1 MFASNMRHV
10 LEGSADEILQESALK
25 AFDKDGQ
32 WIEQLE
38 QPELPGAFSRRH
50 VSSARHELM
59 SSNGQVLLVDDF
71 QKTKHAALRNSLHEV
86 CHVLGFAL
94 PAQDM
99 STSCA
104 ADSRRSARFSE
115 WEELSTNDDLLCP
128 ELWVDEGWPPYK
140 ALPTV
145 HGRTMPVWSISGGRD
160 HSERSLM
167 VLQAR
172 LLNSFPQKQ
181 VKALIGYELGRMA
194 FALLSPRIFKAWTDR
209 LSKVFLGGQVLQGVQ
224 SMGAG
229 QQKWLPPLLGRTMKQ
244 SLGWEQRNSY
254 SLGTIHL
261 SAPQLYANGVLRPI
275 MEFLALDMVLKSAAP
290 RVLRP
295 IVWLGVLMRGG
306 PEALMGSIR
315 DQVEQISPIRRRKSA
330 LAPLLRLLSPWLK
343 LLAQLAA
350 LHSAGAL
357 IATCSRSEVITA
369 DRAAA
374 LAAGDAQEA
383 AAAIMRVFGQL
394 PLESA
399 HGDELEALLIE
410 TAESAKQH
418 QWELRRQALLARYT
432 QPAPEERVRALL
444 RWSETGSAQRLL
456 SLAELRR
463 SSFTSSQSWFGW
475 SPPLSW
481 SFWSSP
487 RWWSTL
493 LGNSFLVVLVALPFL
508 TRMDLIRWASICT
521 LAAREA
527 QRGGLEDSQLET
539 KIRSRATLVASSTS
553 FESSFKLYSEPPGS
567 PVRCNPQGQ
576 LWPSPGSLLHWKP
589 TQVQRVSEQSPQA
602 LVDLAWSLA
611 SNDVTHHPLLVP
623 PKNSRFLW
631 HGQPRR
637 GPSAVNALTLAVTR
651 AEELEARSLGNV
663 VWALAKLL
671 LAGDLITLAAVAQQ
685 RAAEMN
691 PQGMANSLWALRK
704 LKHYDQPL
712 LDTFSLQIDAV
723 KCRNFKVQ
731 ELVNSV
737 WTLAALQCLDL
748 TLLNVVAGE
757 MMARCEISA
766 EKRIQPQDVSNLV
779 WSFSTLG
786 ERPVPL
792 LTRLAAL
799 SVALAAEFQAQH
811 LANVAWSLAA
821 LRLRHEELMRV
832 IQREALG
839 KVQQFR
845 PDGLATL
852 CWSLARTST
861 ATARTLEVLG
871 RRGEDLLRRKGWAQ
885 DSMRSENVSMLLE
898 ALSLSQHWSLCRS
911 LLDASIASKQR
922 LDGSCF
928 GALHFAAR
936 ATERRSVLERFA
948 QHMQRSSPV
957 MAALAKGAEV
967 EEVMAHSSLAG
978 HGYAKELMLL
988 QHVLRRAR
996 KNHVVS
1002 VCETMETF
1010 GRGLQV
1016 SSKWLKIAGGA
1027 KAEVLQRAV
1036 AISPAEGITLEL
1048 GTYCGF
1054 SALHLAAGS
1063 RVVTVEADLGHALI
1077 AQKVIE
1083 YAGMSHKV
1091 EIITGH
1097 TEDVLPW
1104 LPQHLGSEMVSLVF
1118 MDQRG
1123 SRYYEDLEVLK
1134 NSGLLMDKAV
1144 IVADNVLKPGSPKFL
1159 WSILRDFDQN
1169 AIVELEEYAMEQ
1181 VQDWM
1186 TVSIFRAAPLK
1197 LPVKAEPAEPPEH
1210 IRELEFEAQQLRN
1223 KTHQPKVG
1231 LPGVGFDEWH
1241 SFSQSMRQR
1250 LCEVLQLSVTI
1261 VGVTAPVLLGGLGL
1275 PMPAS
1280 AVLTGL
1286 LLLYSSCAWLVW
1298 WNHLLGGSRRW
1309 AELSSRL
1316 TSQLADQA
1324 DVTAGIAY
1332 LTRDWAEMARRS
1344 HAALDQEFC
1353 GSWRTSLHEVASKL
1367 TDIWQDIRNA
1377 SLRIHPPDM
1386 AVDRAKSMRLEMGV
1400 KEARL
1405 SRSDSAPLA
1414 GHASMALQLW
1424 LKVDRAVQRALQVEV
1439 ERMGKALD
1447 SDDTKALQAMMSW
1460 WSADNSSIA
1469 GTAAAACSSIFNG
1482 REEERDAGLRRF
1494 WTCQSLLGQLDGESS
1509 ETLGSMLLSERLHR
1523 RFQYRS
1529 FNMGDEMLPH
1539 EESAPRVGIEEF
1551 ERLEQA
1557 LSANFESLQE
1567 SNELKG
1573 KLAPMADSAGTL
1585 QCPRRRDLAQAAW
1598 HLQQMLQGFFAARQK
1613 CLAKSDGKLGPD
1625 GTLEDSAEDRQDRA
1639 AEWRI
1644 IFCLGLASLAGAA
1657 GIPYAARHL
1666 TKRSLSFGF
1675 SVANM
1680 VLLLNYQRLSL
1691 PHVHRRLERQL
1702 GHLSSRRERADPW
1715 LEVCPTRLHEPAGI
1729 LEMATWPTEVMEEIL
1744 SELRELQRSSQ
1755 KAGAAHARASIF
1767 LQSVNVL
1774 RNINYVLLCIK
1785 TETQRAAAA
1794 ATGFGASQEMVILG
1808 GLRLLL
1814 ALLPRC
1820 EKHWEAEILADE
1832 DCGKALAVLAN
1843 GHAPCGGPL
1852 QRLVAESQKRLWILL
1867 RMVHLSSVLPIE
1879 AQGQLGSL
1887 VQRYARPILIEG
1899 RVPLQHQPLEM
1910 QKSTP
1915 REMVEKL
1922 TPRVPSSRDSRET
1935 RRSTPRGP
1943 RALARQSTVAFT
1955 TEAEVQNLRKTGEGF
1970 ARSFFLQTEEEDEEQ
1985 ARRMVRRLES
1995 RSKSRSRPGTAA
2007 ASPETSP
2014 LRRGLTQSLSMTASS
2029 WARRLARNFY
2039 SN

>member
-1 MFASNMRHV
+1 
-10 LEGSADEILQESALK
+10 
-25 AFDKDGQ
+25 
-32 WIEQLE
+32 
-38 QPELPGAFSRRH
+38 
-50 VSSARHELM
+50 
-59 SSNGQVLLVDDF
+59 
-71 QKTKHAALRNSLHEV
+71 
-86 CHVLGFAL
+86 
-94 PAQDM
+94 
-99 STSCA
+99 
-104 ADSRRSARFSE
+104 
-115 WEELSTNDDLLCP
+115 
-128 ELWVDEGWPPYK
+128 
-140 ALPTV
+140 
-145 HGRTMPVWSISGGRD
+145 
-160 HSERSLM
+160 
-167 VLQAR
+167 
-172 LLNSFPQKQ
+172 
-181 VKALIGYELGRMA
+181 
-194 FALLSPRIFKAWTDR
+194 
-209 LSKVFLGGQVLQGVQ
+209 
-224 SMGAG
+224 
-229 QQKWLPPLLGRTMKQ
+229 MKQ

-261 SAPQLYANGVLRPI
+261 SVFGGARENQAPQLHANGVLRPI

-295 IVWLGVLMRGG
+295 IVWLGVFMRGG

-315 DQVEQISPIRRRKSA
+315 DQVEQMSPIRRRKSA
-330 LAPLLRLLSPWLK
+330 LAPLLRLLSPWFK

-383 AAAIMRVFGQL
+383 AAAIMRVFGQM

-463 SSFTSSQSWFGW
+463 SSFTSSQCWFGW
-475 SPPLSW
+475 SMPLSW
-481 SFWSSP
+481 SSWSSP

-493 LGNSFLVVLVALPFL
+493 LGNSFLIVLVALPFL

-521 LAAREA
+521 LA
-527 QRGGLEDSQLET
+527 
-539 KIRSRATLVASSTS
+539 
-553 FESSFKLYSEPPGS
+553 
-567 PVRCNPQGQ
+567 
-576 LWPSPGSLLHWKP
+576 
-589 TQVQRVSEQSPQA
+589 
-602 LVDLAWSLA
+602 
-611 SNDVTHHPLLVP
+611 
-623 PKNSRFLW
+623 
-631 HGQPRR
+631 
-637 GPSAVNALTLAVTR
+637 
-651 AEELEARSLGNV
+651 
-663 VWALAKLL
+663 
-671 LAGDLITLAAVAQQ
+671 
-685 RAAEMN
+685 
-691 PQGMANSLWALRK
+691 
-704 LKHYDQPL
+704 
-712 LDTFSLQIDAV
+712 
-723 KCRNFKVQ
+723 
-731 ELVNSV
+731 
-737 WTLAALQCLDL
+737 
-748 TLLNVVAGE
+748 
-757 MMARCEISA
+757 
-766 EKRIQPQDVSNLV
+766 
-779 WSFSTLG
+779 
-786 ERPVPL
+786 
-792 LTRLAAL
+792 
-799 SVALAAEFQAQH
+799 
-811 LANVAWSLAA
+811 
-821 LRLRHEELMRV
+821 
-832 IQREALG
+832 
-839 KVQQFR
+839 
-845 PDGLATL
+845 
-852 CWSLARTST
+852 
-861 ATARTLEVLG
+861 
-871 RRGEDLLRRKGWAQ
+871 
-885 DSMRSENVSMLLE
+885 
-898 ALSLSQHWSLCRS
+898 
-911 LLDASIASKQR
+911 
-922 LDGSCF
+922 
-928 GALHFAAR
+928 
-936 ATERRSVLERFA
+936 
-948 QHMQRSSPV
+948 
-957 MAALAKGAEV
+957 
-967 EEVMAHSSLAG
+967 
-978 HGYAKELMLL
+978 
-988 QHVLRRAR
+988 
-996 KNHVVS
+996 
-1002 VCETMETF
+1002 
-1010 GRGLQV
+1010 
-1016 SSKWLKIAGGA
+1016 
-1027 KAEVLQRAV
+1027 
-1036 AISPAEGITLEL
+1036 
-1048 GTYCGF
+1048 
-1054 SALHLAAGS
+1054 
-1063 RVVTVEADLGHALI
+1063 
-1077 AQKVIE
+1077 
-1083 YAGMSHKV
+1083 
-1091 EIITGH
+1091 
-1097 TEDVLPW
+1097 
-1104 LPQHLGSEMVSLVF
+1104 
-1118 MDQRG
+1118 
-1123 SRYYEDLEVLK
+1123 
-1134 NSGLLMDKAV
+1134 
-1144 IVADNVLKPGSPKFL
+1144 
-1159 WSILRDFDQN
+1159 
-1169 AIVELEEYAMEQ
+1169 
-1181 VQDWM
+1181 
-1186 TVSIFRAAPLK
+1186 
-1197 LPVKAEPAEPPEH
+1197 
-1210 IRELEFEAQQLRN
+1210 
-1223 KTHQPKVG
+1223 
-1231 LPGVGFDEWH
+1231 
-1241 SFSQSMRQR
+1241 
-1250 LCEVLQLSVTI
+1250 VTI
-1261 VGVTAPVLLGGLGL
+1261 IGVISPVLLGGLGL

-1377 SLRIHPPDM
+1377 SLGIHPPDM
-1386 AVDRAKSMRLEMGV
+1386 AVERAKSMRVDMGV
-1400 KEARL
+1400 KETRL

-1447 SDDTKALQAMMSW
+1447 SDDTKAMQAMMSW

-1469 GTAAAACSSIFNG
+1469 GTAAAACSSIFSG
-1482 REEERDAGLRRF
+1482 REEDE
-1494 WTCQSLLGQLDGESS
+1494 S

-1539 EESAPRVGIEEF
+1539 EESVPRVGIEEF

-1567 SNELKG
+1567 LKG

-1585 QCPRRRDLAQAAW
+1585 RCPRRRDLAQAAG
-1598 HLQQMLQGFFAARQK
+1598 HMQQLLQGFFVARQK
-1613 CLAKSDGKLGPD
+1613 CLAKSEGKLGP
-1625 GTLEDSAEDRQDRA
+1625 TLEDSAEDRA

-1657 GIPYAARHL
+1657 GIPYAAIVAGSFL
-1666 TKRSLSFGF
+1666 WAALSFGF

-1702 GHLSSRRERADPW
+1702 GHLSSRR
-1715 LEVCPTRLHEPAGI
+1715 
-1729 LEMATWPTEVMEEIL
+1729 EEIL

-1843 GHAPCGGPL
+1843 GHAPLQGPL

-1910 QKSTP
+1910 QKTTP
-1915 REMVEKL
+1915 REMDMKS
-1922 TPRVPSSRDSRET
+1922 TPRVPSSRDRDT

-1943 RALARQSTVAFT
+1943 RVPPLALRPAF
-1955 TEAEVQNLRKTGEGF
+1955 
-1970 ARSFFLQTEEEDEEQ
+1970 
-1985 ARRMVRRLES
+1985 
-1995 RSKSRSRPGTAA
+1995 P
-2007 ASPETSP
+2007 
-2014 LRRGLTQSLSMTASS
+2014 
-2029 WARRLARNFY
+2029 
-2039 SN
+2039 